1 MVEVFMTETP
11 AAPATLDRG
20 RGVALWHQIASA
32 IERDI
37 IRGHWAPGARL
48 PTEATFTERFGVNR
62 HTVRRAMESLEQRGM
77 IRVEQ
82 GRGSFVVE
90 DVLEYPLGSRTRF
103 SENILRQ
110 KKEPQGRI
118 LGITTIAAEG
128 VIATALGLR
137 RGRPVL
143 RVERLGMAN
152 GTPIVIGTHH
162 FPLPRFE
169 AMPASLAQNASI
181 TVALA
186 ACGVRDYQRVRTRIT
201 ARMPTADEATLLHQ
215 ARIRPLILA
224 EAINADAEGRPVDF
238 TLSCYA
244 SGRVQIVVEGE

>member
-82 GRGSFVVE
+82 GRGSFVAE

-128 VIATALGLR
+128 AIAAALGLR